1 MYQYFNIFIALF
13 DAAERLNTRVCAL
26 LIGVH
31 GPHFIEGY
39 LASSLTNLYFIL
51 YFEKGSL
58 LFSHYGLKS
67 S

>member
-1 MYQYFNIFIALF
+1 MFIALL
-13 DAAERLNTRVCAL
+13 DAAERLTTRVCAL
-26 LIGVH
+26 LIGAH
-31 GPHFIEGY
+31 GPHFIERYYRCKGY
-39 LASSLTNLYFIL
+39 LASSLTNLYFIP